1 MQQFAGADAL
11 PQAIFGHS
19 QGETEL
25 SGVSQGDHE
34 ALGEE
39 QGFQGPELELDAEPE
54 EVVRRIQSA
63 ALWFI
68 SQLAEGVLPD
78 IELVSRTAS
87 NRALTAA
94 GGDEGAEGNGEEGAG
109 SRGGPRHFVLRLQQG
124 TQCRSLVGRHPESAE
139 QVARLWVLLGAVHAM
154 LLSGEQATQREL
166 WYRFKTLEVFRS
178 PRDVNEAIQDAV
190 SMLQVPRSA
199 LAITA
204 SSKGLVG
211 GRLVIHNRR
220 SGTETD
226 CSLAASGVAVPG
238 DVAAILQD
246 LAFQTDA
253 QLILVVEKDAV
264 FQRLLQQKFFDRVPS
279 IICTGKGMPDLATRA
294 YLSSLSL
301 AFPHL
306 PVVGLVDW
314 NPAGVSILSIYRFGS
329 HRMGLESPHYALPAL
344 GWLGAHS
351 SQLRR
356 ADADAF
362 QELSARDRS
371 QAASLAA
378 TLEQACPCWA
388 EELRQMLASG
398 AKAELEALDTAE
410 DLLDLL
416 ERCILEGGC
425 I

>member
-11 PQAIFGHS
+11 LQAIFGHS

-25 SGVSQGDHE
+25 SGVSQGDPE

-39 QGFQGPELELDAEPE
+39 QGFQGEEEELEAAATGGGIGGPELELDAEPE

-87 NRALTAA
+87 NCALTAA

-166 WYRFKTLEVFRS
+166 WYRFKTLEVGARRACMLAVQVKHAWHSLPGPGACLPALLLLSSLSATYLLNPSCQVFRS

-220 SGTETD
+220 SGGFALFGVH
-226 CSLAASGVAVPG
+226 CASCR
-238 DVAAILQD
+238 
-246 LAFQTDA
+246 
-253 QLILVVEKDAV
+253 EDAV
-264 FQRLLQQKFFDRVPS
+264 
-279 IICTGKGMPDLATRA
+279 
-294 YLSSLSL
+294 
-301 AFPHL
+301 
-306 PVVGLVDW
+306 
-314 NPAGVSILSIYRFGS
+314 
-329 HRMGLESPHYALPAL
+329 
-344 GWLGAHS
+344 
-351 SQLRR
+351 
-356 ADADAF
+356 
-362 QELSARDRS
+362 QE
-371 QAASLAA
+371 
-378 TLEQACPCWA
+378 ACPLGCTSIVEGWHRLGVGVMGFT
-388 EELRQMLASG
+388 LRNKFHVGCLQARRP
-398 AKAELEALDTAE
+398 TAAWR
-410 DLLDLL
+410 LQGWRYQATWLPICKIWPS
-416 ERCILEGGC
+416 RPMRS
-425 I
+425 